1 MFNVRNIYIYKMNV
15 CKVSDVTLTIKRE
28 QFSHHAYI
36 TMSQRYMYTFLAQ
49 TRMIEKYSEYI

>member
-1 MFNVRNIYIYKMNV
+1 MNV

-36 TMSQRYMYTFLAQ
+36 TMSRRYMYTFLAQ
-49 TRMIEKYSEYI
+49 THMIEKYSEYI